1 MRNIHVKFSR
11 LEDAQVA
18 YESMLQFMN
27 KPMGLLVENNESDHI
42 NYTYLA
48 DISRFDLDTAN
59 SMIKVQGTLKGYPG
73 MDKMSITLRNKPEVD
88 TSNTVYIRRIKN
100 LAGGVNIFGLFPGIA
115 NNIKILSVEK
125 IKE

>member
-1 MRNIHVKFSR
+1 MRIINVKFTK
-11 LEDAQVA
+11 LENAQVA
-18 YESMLQFMN
+18 YESMLQFIS

-48 DISRFDLDTAN
+48 DISRFDLDTSN
-59 SMIKVQGTLKGYPG
+59 SMIKIQGTLKGYPG
-73 MDKMSITLRNKPEVD
+73 MDKMSITLGNKPDVD
-88 TSNTVYIRRIKN
+88 LTNTIYIRRIKN
-100 LAGGVNIFGLFPGIA
+100 LAGGINIFGLFPGIA

>member
-1 MRNIHVKFSR
+1 MRIINVKFTKLKNAR
-11 LEDAQVA
+11 VA
-18 YESMLQFMN
+18 YESMLQFIS

-48 DISRFDLDTAN
+48 DISRFDLDTSN
-59 SMIKVQGTLKGYPG
+59 SMIKIQGTLKGYPG
-73 MDKMSITLRNKPEVD
+73 MDKMSITLGNKPDVD
-88 TSNTVYIRRIKN
+88 LTNTIYIRRIKN
-100 LAGGVNIFGLFPGIA
+100 LAGGINIFGLFPGIA